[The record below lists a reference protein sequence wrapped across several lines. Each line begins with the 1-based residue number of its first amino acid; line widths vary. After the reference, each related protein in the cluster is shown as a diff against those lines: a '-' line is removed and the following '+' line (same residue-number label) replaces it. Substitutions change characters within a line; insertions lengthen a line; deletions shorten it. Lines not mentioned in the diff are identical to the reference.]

1 LTNLGSAVGFS
12 CKRKIKKGA
21 KTSRGVTIL
30 ERERLVLCKV
40 SKANV
45 GHDPNTLLQAL
56 KRQARN
62 DDAQR
67 AETEQGCK
75 PLKSGAHDNLVS
87 ELRSYPGGSDARSA
101 KASCEARSRA
111 QKRA

>member
-45 GHDPNTLLQAL
+45 GHGPNTLLKLNARGGNAQSKELQAL

-67 AETEQGCK
+67 AETE
-75 PLKSGAHDNLVS
+75 PVANH
-87 ELRSYPGGSDARSA
+87 
-101 KASCEARSRA
+101 
-111 QKRA
+111 